1 MIMIHEKKLLIGYT
15 FFVFF
20 FFFIRNQA
28 IRTEAGFSVEELR
41 TSQPKNVSK
50 FKNNQAGLKNCD
62 LTNTE
67 RLVSCP

>member
-1 MIMIHEKKLLIGYT
+1 MHLD
-15 FFVFF
+15 
-20 FFFIRNQA
+20 A
-28 IRTEAGFSVEELR
+28 IIKFKTPQFE
-41 TSQPKNVSK
+41 NDSK